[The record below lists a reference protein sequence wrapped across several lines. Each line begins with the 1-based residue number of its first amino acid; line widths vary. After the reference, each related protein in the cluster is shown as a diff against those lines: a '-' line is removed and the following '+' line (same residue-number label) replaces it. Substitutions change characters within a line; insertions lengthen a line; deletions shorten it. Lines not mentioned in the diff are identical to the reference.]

1 MFRDTIIVGHSSV
14 EKQKE
19 RLTRHFTI
27 HHNKIFLEGSIEA
40 FILFEPFKTSIQSC
54 RDGFK
59 KLPFINSCLPT
70 FSNESSPDGE
80 GYEVH
85 HHRGGGGGGQ
95 GGAGHRAGR
104 GQQEQQAGQRQ
115 QEQLMTIAV

>member
-1 MFRDTIIVGHSSV
+1 MSFFKLLFRAMQGLV
-14 EKQKE
+14 
-19 RLTRHFTI
+19 L
-27 HHNKIFLEGSIEA
+27 
-40 FILFEPFKTSIQSC
+40 
-54 RDGFK
+54 
-59 KLPFINSCLPT
+59 KLPFVNSCLTLGPT

-104 GQQEQQAGQRQ
+104 GQQEQQAGQGQ
-115 QEQLMTIAV
+115 QEQLMTFAV